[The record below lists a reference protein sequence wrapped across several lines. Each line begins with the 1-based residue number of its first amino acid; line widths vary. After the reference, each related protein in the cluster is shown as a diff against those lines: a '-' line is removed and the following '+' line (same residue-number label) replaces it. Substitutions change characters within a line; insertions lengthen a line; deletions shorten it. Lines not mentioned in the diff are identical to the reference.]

1 MINLTSDE
9 FERDYRVLKE
19 IGRGRFGEAVSVE
32 HLATGEQYAL
42 KRTRFGSTGQP
53 DAQKV
58 QVEANALARLQHAN
72 VIRYHATFF
81 EPGAVCILMELA
93 TGGDLGTVLAR
104 RWKEAEAE
112 GQHELPEDE
121 LMSWFVQLAAGLEHV
136 HKMRVLHRDLKPE
149 NVFVS
154 GDGTAKLGDFGIARI
169 LQVARRT
176 PAAATLRLA
185 SDTRRPR
192 RAGPMRRGSPLNPP
206 PSTLRPPPS
215 TLHAPRSAL
224 HPPPSTV
231 TVTQDTTE
239 LARTTVGSPCYL
251 SPEIVQGAS

>member
-32 HLATGEQYAL
+32 HLSTGEQYAL

-104 RWKEAEAE
+104 RWQEAEAE

-121 LMSWFVQLAAGLEHV
+121 LMSWSTSLPQGSSTYADA
-136 HKMRVLHRDLKPE
+136 R
-149 NVFVS
+149 
-154 GDGTAKLGDFGIARI
+154 GTA
-169 LQVARRT
+169 
-176 PAAATLRLA
+176 PA
-185 SDTRRPR
+185 
-192 RAGPMRRGSPLNPP
+192 
-206 PSTLRPPPS
+206 
-215 TLHAPRSAL
+215 
-224 HPPPSTV
+224 
-231 TVTQDTTE
+231 
-239 LARTTVGSPCYL
+239 
-251 SPEIVQGAS
+251 